1 MALFAF
7 APEVMRPTALVL
19 NVFVALVAFM
29 QYYRKGFFKWKLF
42 WPFAITSV
50 PFSFVGGLITLDA
63 DVYKKIL
70 GIFLLIAITR
80 LIYTFNTNDKPLKH
94 IQLPIALFTG
104 AVIGLLSGM
113 IGIGGGIILSPVIL
127 LLHWGNLKQTAAV
140 SALFILVNSVSGLAG
155 QFTSGIAFYTQM
167 WWMVAIAFAGGML
180 GAWYGAHYAKS
191 KVLNYL
197 LAMVLLIASVKLII
211 GL

>member
-1 MALFAF
+1 
-7 APEVMRPTALVL
+7 MRPTALVL

-63 DVYKKIL
+63 EVYKKIL

-94 IQLPIALFTG
+94 IQLPIALLTG

-155 QFTSGIAFYTQM
+155 QFTSGIAFYAQM
-167 WWMVAIAFAGGML
+167 WWMVAIAFSGGIL